1 MFTPYPAVTQPDPM
15 QQMLGQVMGGYKPN
29 QLGAGVT
36 LGNPEAQQDYIADLA
51 KALADGNF
59 SAKQIEQA
67 GSMMTPEF
75 IQNSGI
81 AGVADMIFKTYVGKK
96 MDEKGRTLQADAET
110 RRMTAQEGVD
120 ERRAMKDAERSSAA
134 ERAKAASAYEILR
147 SGDPNLIAAHG
158 LSAPKTEKYTPDWRE
173 RTKADGSTEFF
184 DINGGPPQQA
194 QQEQR
199 QQPAPRGPG
208 NYRDAIASIESAGS
222 GDYSALGP
230 KTRTGDRAVGRYQ
243 VMGANIPEWTKAALG
258 RSMTPEE
265 FAASPEAQDAV
276 FDHRFGQYAEKY
288 GPEGAA
294 RAWFAGEGGMNKGG
308 ARDSLGTTVD
318 EYGQKFSRNMGGMQE
333 HYSDTASIPPST
345 IPGDA
350 PKKVEAKPS
359 TIQQRQRD
367 LSEMKA
373 AGVPLTNGMA
383 QYYLANG
390 KMPDAPK
397 PAAPGKG
404 GMTGETGNKVG
415 LLNNAIRSARQWH
428 GMVAEKGKDGSYTG
442 GYNNMAA
449 MSPEAKTALNNA
461 IRAKLRAESG
471 ASISPDE
478 LEGEVER
485 YSARLLG
492 GDETDLS
499 AANNLLNDLST
510 QIKSLV
516 GSGKGG
522 GGGGYQVG
530 QIIEKGGRKYR
541 VVGGDPSDPEVEEI
555 R

>member
-1 MFTPYPAVTQPDPM
+1 MQPYPAITQSDPA
-15 QQMLGQVMGGYKPN
+15 QQAFAQMLGGYKPN

-36 LGNPEAQQDYIADLA
+36 LGNPEAQQDYIAQLA
-51 KALADGNF
+51 QALADGD
-59 SAKQIEQA
+59 AGQKMMDQA
-67 GSMMTPEF
+67 GGIKDSGW
-75 IQNSGI
+75 IDNSGWV
-81 AGVADMIFKTYVGKK
+81 GVLEQVSNAYFGKK
-96 MDEKGRTLQADAET
+96 MDEKARALQADAET

-120 ERRAMKDAERSSAA
+120 ERRAMKEAEREAAAQAA
-134 ERAKAASAYEILR
+134 ELQAKIDAYNKNDPATDAALGIKR
-147 SGDPNLIAAHG
+147 
-158 LSAPKTEKYTPDWRE
+158 EKYTPDWRE

-199 QQPAPRGPG
+199 QQPAPRGPS

-230 KTRTGDRAVGRYQ
+230 QTKTGDRAVGRYQ

-276 FDHRFGQYAEKY
+276 FDHRFGQYVQKY

-294 RAWFAGEGGMNKGG
+294 KAWFAGEGGMSKGG
-308 ARDSLGTTVD
+308 ARDSLGTSVA
-318 EYGQKFSRNMGGMQE
+318 EYAGKFTRHMGGMQE
-333 HYSDTASIPPST
+333 QYVDTASIPQPRT

-367 LSEMKA
+367 LAEMKA

-383 QYYLANG
+383 QFYLANG
-390 KMPDAPK
+390 KMPDSPK
-397 PAAPGKG
+397 PAAAGKG
-404 GMTGETGNKVG
+404 GMSGETGNKVG
-415 LLNNAIRSARQWH
+415 LLNNAIRSAQQWH
-428 GMVAEKGKDGSYTG
+428 AMVAEKDAEGNFTG
-442 GYNNMAA
+442 GYNNTAA
-449 MSPEAKTALNNA
+449 MSSEAKVALNNA

-492 GDETDLS
+492 GDTTDLG
-499 AANNLLNDLST
+499 AANNLLNDLAT

-516 GSGKGG
+516 GSGKSGG
-522 GGGGYQVG
+522 SGYQVG
-530 QIIEKGGRKYR
+530 QVIEKGGKKYR

>member
-1 MFTPYPAVTQPDPM
+1 MQPYPAITQSDPM

-36 LGNPEAQQDYIADLA
+36 LGNPEAQQDYIAQLA
-51 KALADGNF
+51 QALADGEF

-67 GSMMTPEF
+67 GSLLTPEF
-75 IQNSGI
+75 IQNSGL
-81 AGVADMIFKTYVGKK
+81 AGVADMVLKTYVGKK

-120 ERRAMKDAERSSAA
+120 ERRAMKDAERASAA
-134 ERAKAASAYEILR
+134 ERAKAARAYEILR

-158 LSAPKTEKYTPDWRE
+158 LSAPKAEKYTPDWRE

-194 QQEQR
+194 RQEQR
-199 QQPAPRGPG
+199 QQPAPRGPS

-230 KTRTGDRAVGRYQ
+230 QTKTGDRAVGRYQ

-333 HYSDTASIPPST
+333 QYSDSASIPVPHT

-397 PAAPGKG
+397 PGGGKPNQLGAEAA
-404 GMTGETGNKVG
+404 NKVG
-415 LLNNAIRSARQWH
+415 LYDNAIRSAKEWYDI
-428 GMVAEKGKDGSYTG
+428 VAEKDSKGNYTG
-442 GYNNMAA
+442 GYNNTAA
-449 MSPEAKTALNNA
+449 MSPRAQSLYRNA

-471 ASISPDE
+471 ASIP
-478 LEGEVER
+478 EGEEEGEMER
-485 YSARLLG
+485 YGSRWLG
-492 GDETDLS
+492 GDATDLGN
-499 AANNLLNDLST
+499 ATNLLKDLV
-510 QIKSLV
+510 QQRKMIV
-516 GSGKGG
+516 GSGGEKPTGFS
-522 GGGGYQVG
+522 VG
-530 QIIEKGGRKYR
+530 QIIEKGGKKYR
-541 VVGGDPSDPEVEEI
+541 VVGGDPSDPEVEEV